1 VKRKLTPAF
10 VQKAQAEP
18 GADRTIY
25 WDTEV
30 KGFGL
35 AVTGNG
41 HRSYVVQYR
50 VGKVSR
56 RMTLDGVLPLDAA
69 RKQARA
75 ILGEVARG
83 RDPMAEKRAA
93 AALTEDTF
101 EAVAESY
108 LAREEKKEDGKRLRT
123 LGQRRRTLERLVYPA
138 LGKRPIGA
146 IAKSEIVKLI
156 DRIEDENG
164 ATMADRTMAIIS
176 RILNWHESR
185 HDEFRSPIRRVE
197 ARAPA
202 DEHAR
207 KRVLN
212 DDELRAVWRAAE
224 AHPGPFGALVRFLL
238 LTGARRSEAARMRW
252 SEVSGSDWHLP
263 PERNKVGK
271 KMNEPLIRPL
281 SPAAMSAIERLPR
294 IGKAGFVF
302 TTTGRTPLGGI
313 SKLKRNL
320 DAACGVEGWVLHDL
334 RRTASTLMAR
344 AGVNERH
351 AEQCLGHVI
360 RGMENVYNRHDYIL
374 ERKAAYEA
382 LARQVE
388 KILNPPPADN
398 KVVPLRGA

>member
-35 AVTGNG
+35 AVTGSG

-56 RMTLDGVLPLDAA
+56 RMTLDGVLPLVEA

-75 ILGEVARG
+75 LLGEVARG

-212 DDELRAVWRAAE
+212 DNELRAVWRAAE
-224 AHPGPFGALVRFLL
+224 SHPGPFGALVRFLL
-238 LTGARRSEAARMRW
+238 LTGARRSEASAMTW
-252 SEVSGSDWHLP
+252 GEVSGSDWHLP
-263 PERNKVGK
+263 PERNKVGR
-271 KMNEPLIRPL
+271 KMNESLIRPL
-281 SPAAMSAIERLPR
+281 SPAALAVIGKLPR
-294 IGKAGFVF
+294 IGRHGFVF
-302 TTTGRTPLGGI
+302 TINGRTPLGGL
-313 SKLKRNL
+313 SKLKRKL
-320 DAACGVEGWVLHDL
+320 DAECGVEAWVLHDL

-360 RGMENVYNRHDYIL
+360 RGMEGVYNRHDYTT
-374 ERKAAYEA
+374 ERKLAYEK
-382 LARQVE
+382 LATLVE
-388 KILNPPPADN
+388 NIVHPQPNVLPM
-398 KVVPLRGA
+398 RGA